1 MTTAA
6 SAKPTGQYALFTDD
20 PDRYPRSILSF
31 GLGLDSIAILLRWI
45 TEPASRTFDFD
56 DLAVV
61 TAMTGDEYLSTST
74 TSKRS
79 CCPKCAEGLS
89 PTSDIAYGEIGWT
102 IGVAEHRS
110 CRIPHDDV
118 GSCSAP
124 VAMRWFSG

>member
-6 SAKPTGQYALFTDD
+6 SAKPTGQYALSTDD
-20 PDRYPRSILSF
+20 TDRYPRNILSF
-31 GLGLDSIAILLRWI
+31 GLGLDSTAILLRWI

-74 TSKRS
+74 DVEKVVLPEMRRH
-79 CCPKCAEGLS
+79 PIS

-124 VAMRWFSG
+124 VAMR

>member
-1 MTTAA
+1 MTATD
-6 SAKPTGQYALFTDD
+6 SAGEDVTLFTDD
-20 PDRYPRSILSF
+20 TDRYPRSILSF

-89 PTSDIAYGEIGWT
+89 PTSDIAYEGNRLDDW
-102 IGVAEHRS
+102 
-110 CRIPHDDV
+110 CR
-118 GSCSAP
+118 
-124 VAMRWFSG
+124 